1 MKKTIGKIYQS
12 KIQHVGD
19 GHYRFTLIGITSPKK
34 ASVIKYDIKFEQEE
48 GKSKNKPPKIKLNL
62 SKEFHKDCSLTINKT
77 VLGDTYEITTPGEYP
92 VIFDYHDS
100 ALKLLA
106 SPEVSYMDSALETI
120 GKEVVEPYYGNE
132 FLALGSTITDLL
144 TGKLMT
150 KNQLCQALNLQK
162 TPKGSKNINLAGL
175 ISRVTSTLMAERNYI
190 TASDSGHFG
199 TEYIIIVEEILKK
212 FGKDKQYLETLPEY
226 AQKLAENPTLVY
238 EYLLNLKPEETVA
251 FAKKIASLYE
261 NLRTFY
267 ITKGIGNNK
276 IWEIL
281 LKKGKHL
288 SDTRSTYE
296 QTIPCGIDVKEDT
309 LIITRSDA
317 WDTPIFSVHQLTQ
330 TITEKRKLEGLRN
343 VAKKILQKA
352 PKCLKNAAA
361 MSRRRRKND

>member
-12 KIQHVGD
+12 KIQLVGD
-19 GHYRFTLIGITSPKK
+19 GHYRFTLIGIISPKK
-34 ASVIKYDIKFEQEE
+34 ASGIKYDIKFDKEE
-48 GKSKNKPPKIKLNL
+48 GKSKNEPPKIKLNL
-62 SKEFHKDCSLTINKT
+62 SKEFYKDCRLTISKT
-77 VLGDTYEITTPGEYP
+77 ELGDAYEITTPGEYP
-92 VIFDYHDS
+92 VIFDYHNS
-100 ALKLLA
+100 GLNFLA
-106 SPEVSYMDSALETI
+106 SPDVSYMDSALETI
-120 GKEVVEPYYGNE
+120 GEKVIEPYYGNE
-132 FLALGSTITDLL
+132 FLALGSAIMDSL
-144 TGKLMT
+144 TGQLMT
-150 KNQLCQALNLQK
+150 KNQLSSALKLQK

-317 WDTPIFSVHQLTQ
+317 CDTPIFSVHQLTQ
-330 TITEKRKLEGLRN
+330 TISESRILNALKQATRKIPSL
-343 VAKKILQKA
+343 I
-352 PKCLKNAAA
+352 PPP
-361 MSRRRRKND
+361 